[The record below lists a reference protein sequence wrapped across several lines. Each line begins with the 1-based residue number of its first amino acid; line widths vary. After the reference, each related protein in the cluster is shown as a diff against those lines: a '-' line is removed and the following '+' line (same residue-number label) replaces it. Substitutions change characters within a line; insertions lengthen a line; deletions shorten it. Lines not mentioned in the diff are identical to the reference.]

1 MTLPKMSHSKIQ
13 NENTLYSSPLWKE
26 TEEKRGGGGTEGGSL
41 QTLTQAKSPWQ
52 KNVNSDGLPNI
63 QFFF

>member
-1 MTLPKMSHSKIQ
+1 MTLLKMSHSKIQ

-26 TEEKRGGGGTEGGSL
+26 TEKNRGGGGSL

-52 KNVNSDGLPNI
+52 KNVNSDVLPNI